1 MKYLN
6 VGKIVTTHGIKG
18 EVKVKVET
26 DDDSRFDKGNK
37 LYVGTD
43 EKHISGE
50 IVIDSARYQ
59 KDMILLAFN
68 NIKDINDVLKFVGLS
83 LFVDIDEVRVDGEIY
98 YDDLIDSKVI
108 ADGNE
113 IGVIID
119 VMEVPQGEIL
129 RVKKKDGKI
138 ALIPYVDEFIESVDI
153 DKKEVIINPIEGL
166 LWLLIF

>member
-6 VGKIVTTHGIKG
+6 VGRIVTTHGIKG

-26 DDDSRFDKGNK
+26 DDDSRFSKNNK
-37 LYVGTD
+37 LYVGVD

-50 IVIDSARYQ
+50 IIIDNARYQ
-59 KDMILLAFN
+59 KDMILLSFN
-68 NIKDINDVLKFVGLS
+68 KIKDINDVLKYVGLS

-98 YDDLIDSKVI
+98 YDDLIDCKII
-108 ADGNE
+108 ADGKE
-113 IGVIID
+113 VGIVID

-138 ALIPYVDEFIESVDI
+138 ALIPYVDEFIENVDI
-153 DKKEVIINPIEGL
+153 NKKEIIINPIEGL
-166 LWLLIF
+166 LWL

>member
-26 DDDSRFDKGNK
+26 DDDSRFGKNNK

-50 IVIDSARYQ
+50 IIIDNARYQ
-59 KDMILLAFN
+59 KDMILLSFN
-68 NIKDINDVLKFVGLS
+68 NIKNINDVLKYVGLS

-98 YDDLIDSKVI
+98 YDDLIDCKIIVEGKEVGI
-108 ADGNE
+108 
-113 IGVIID
+113 VID

-153 DKKEVIINPIEGL
+153 NKKEIIINPIEGL
-166 LWLLIF
+166 LWL

>member
-6 VGKIVTTHGIKG
+6 VGRIVTTHGIKG

-26 DDDSRFDKGNK
+26 DDDSRFSKNNK
-37 LYVGTD
+37 LYVGAD

-50 IVIDSARYQ
+50 IIIDNARYQ
-59 KDMILLAFN
+59 KDMILLSFN
-68 NIKDINDVLKFVGLS
+68 NIKDINDVLKYVGLS

-98 YDDLIDSKVI
+98 YDDLIDCKII
-108 ADGNE
+108 ADGKE
-113 IGVIID
+113 VGIVID

-138 ALIPYVDEFIESVDI
+138 ALIPYVDEFIENVDI
-153 DKKEVIINPIEGL
+153 NKKEIIINPIEGL
-166 LWLLIF
+166 L